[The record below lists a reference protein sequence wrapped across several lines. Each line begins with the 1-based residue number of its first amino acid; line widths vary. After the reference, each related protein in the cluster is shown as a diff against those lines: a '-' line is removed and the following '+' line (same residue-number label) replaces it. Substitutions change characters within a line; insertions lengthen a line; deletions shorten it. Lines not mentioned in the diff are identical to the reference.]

1 VNSDVCCEKGNHGNC
16 LITNNTG
23 HSNLHSKEGPTKTL
37 RLRHHKPFCTTSK
50 SHQEYIRC
58 TYLCKKKQKEAREL
72 NDSAENS
79 SSVIKMHISS
89 RQNTSCKNNS
99 NLSTRILVCTD
110 SNPTNP
116 LRLILALHFLF

>member
-1 VNSDVCCEKGNHGNC
+1 MAKVNEIVIATGIIKSWFFIQAVQDHSVNSDVCCEKGNHGNC

-79 SSVIKMHISS
+79 SSVIKMHI
-89 RQNTSCKNNS
+89 
-99 NLSTRILVCTD
+99 
-110 SNPTNP
+110 
-116 LRLILALHFLF
+116 